1 MDDSKEDIEK
11 QAKDSGWLSAY
22 LDLKANGLHWKR
34 AAFCAW
40 YNAPKPA
47 RQPKNQDQLAELLNF
62 KSPQVFYKWQK
73 SSWFRELGIDRL
85 RESILL
91 QHLADVDRRMI
102 KAAKSDDGAA
112 GVAARRLYYEQ
123 VDKARPD
130 VAEEDG
136 VQIWLKVL
144 RESGPTDEM
153 ADDDSKRE

>member
-1 MDDSKEDIEK
+1 VGDLQESIEE
-11 QAKDSGWLSAY
+11 QAKNSGWLNAY
-22 LDLKANGLHWKR
+22 HDLKAHGLHWKK

-40 YNAPKPA
+40 YNAPKPS
-47 RQPKNQDQLAELLNF
+47 RQPKNQNQLAELLNY

-73 SSWFRELGIDRL
+73 AGWFRELGIDRL

-91 QHLADVDRRMI
+91 QHLADIDRRTI
-102 KAAKSDDGAA
+102 TDALSADGSA

-136 VQIWLKVL
+136 VLIWLKVL
-144 RESGPTDEM
+144 RESGQSDEM
-153 ADDDSKRE
+153 ANNDSEIE

>member
-1 MDDSKEDIEK
+1 MGDLREDIEE
-11 QAKDSGWLSAY
+11 QAKNSGWLSAY
-22 LDLKANGLHWKR
+22 LDLKANGLHWKK

-40 YNAPKPA
+40 YNAPKPN
-47 RQPKNQDQLAELLNF
+47 RQPQNQDKLAELLNY

-73 SSWFRELGIDRL
+73 ASWFRELGIDRL

-91 QHLADVDRRMI
+91 QHLADVDRRTI
-102 KAAKSDDGAA
+102 EAALSDDGAP
-112 GVAARRLYYEQ
+112 GVAARRLFYEQ

-144 RESGPTDEM
+144 RESGDNETNPSGE
-153 ADDDSKRE
+153 A